1 MSSVPVYLLSGN
13 PEDVRTS
20 MVKSFFRHPMFALNE
35 VYIEPPTEYRHRL
48 IGSHLSRKHF
58 LEAHRLNWCLQQAK
72 EKYPNDHVIV
82 IKDSSVCHADA
93 ETVAEIISA
102 AIDAG
107 GWDVCYLCRW
117 LDRCDLYSER
127 KPILG
132 RSTLIVKTQA
142 PQGFQAI
149 MFSPEGRDMVLGDK
163 GIRTGGKFTP
173 IRKPIGHQL
182 SETIARGGLNATCI
196 VPNLIQFDISAAKSP
211 NDHMKLSECHPQAP
225 LPVGGP
231 DNDPPPPAVRMGAY
245 GAPKTA
251 AGAYGV
257 PQTASAYAAQA
268 KTTSGFNVPG
278 WLWLLLLFGLLL
290 LLIWYFSRQKPM
302 VKVIPARVSPVY
314 TPRGRNTIQAVPSA
328 YMS

>member
-1 MSSVPVYLLSGN
+1 MSPVPVYLLSAN
-13 PEDVRTS
+13 PEEARSST
-20 MVKSFFRHPMFALNE
+20 VKSFFRHPMFTLNE

-48 IGSHLSRKHF
+48 IGSNLSRKHF
-58 LEAHRLNWCLQQAK
+58 LEAHRLNWCLRQAK
-72 EKYPNDHVIV
+72 ERYPNDHVIV

-93 ETVAEIISA
+93 ETVAEIIGA
-102 AIDAG
+102 AIEAG

-117 LDRCDLYSER
+117 LDRCDLYTER
-127 KPILG
+127 KPVLG

-149 MFSPEGRDMVLGDK
+149 MFSPEGRDIILGEKDL
-163 GIRTGGKFTP
+163 RVGGKFTP
-173 IRKPIGHQL
+173 VRKPIGHQL

-225 LPVGGP
+225 LPVGGN
-231 DNDPPPPAVRMGAY
+231 NDPPTGTLPMGTY
-245 GAPKTA
+245 GATNLMTKT
-251 AGAYGV
+251 
-257 PQTASAYAAQA
+257 S
-268 KTTSGFNVPG
+268 SSFSIPG

-290 LLIWYFSRQKPM
+290 LLIWYFSRQKP
-302 VKVIPARVSPVY
+302 VKVVPVRSNPVY
-314 TPRGRNTIQAVPSA
+314 TPRGRNTIPAVPSA